1 MTTLIPQTGE
11 SPVTQPGYR
20 HRIIIMDRSGSIAD
34 ILAGQ
39 QGGLREFF
47 ASEEKVPGKA
57 TFSLWDFDTEIRCRA
72 SLASLDTVRSY
83 LIEPRGM
90 TAMHDAVG
98 DAVSAEGEKLA
109 GLPEDQRPEDVTVI
123 IASDGLENAS
133 KRRTGPEVAALLSHQ
148 QDAYGWR
155 VIYMGTNQDAFAEG
169 AKIGARESSSVH
181 YANSDAGSRNA
192 WAASAAMLSRAPV
205 AVASAGGYDF
215 SEDERN
221 LAGSED

>member
-1 MTTLIPQTGE
+1 M
-11 SPVTQPGYR
+11 TQPGYR

-123 IASDGLENAS
+123 IASDGLNNRS
-133 KRRTGPEVAALLSHQ
+133 VRRTGPEVKQMLDHQ

-155 VIYMGTNQDAFAEG
+155 VIYMGTNQDAFKAGAEL
-169 AKIGARESSSVH
+169 GARENLTLN
-181 YANSDAGSRNA
+181 YANTNAGSEGT
-192 WAASAAMLSRAPV
+192 WAAASSLLARAPV
-205 AVASAGGYDF
+205 AAAAVGGYDF
-215 SEDERN
+215 SEQERD
-221 LAGSED
+221 LAGS